1 MNSIYRSIW
10 NHKSGTFVAV
20 SENVRGAGGQAS
32 SSRPGAAAGARFALK
47 ALAAGVMLACGA
59 SGWAAPL
66 GGTVAAGSATIVST
80 PGVTT
85 INQGSQKAAL
95 NWQSFNIGQGE
106 TVRFVQPGSDS
117 VALNRVLGADA
128 SSILGHL
135 SANGKVFLINPN
147 GILFGRDASVNV
159 GALVASSLN
168 LSDADFMAGRYA
180 FGGEGRGAV
189 VNQGSIH
196 ADGGF
201 VALLGAEVRNDGA
214 ISARLGTVALAAGRA
229 VTLDVAGDG
238 LLNVAIEQ
246 GALNA
251 LVQNG
256 GLIAADGGQVLLS
269 AQAAGQLLG
278 GMVNNSG
285 VIQARTLENRNGVI
299 KLLGDM
305 QNGTVTAGGTL
316 DASAPAGGDGG
327 FIEASAA
334 HVKLADDVKISTA
347 APLGKTGTF
356 LIDPQDY
363 SIGGVGA
370 DIAPA
375 ALVVLLNT
383 TSVVISTDASGPAS
397 TPSETH
403 VYSSVAGLGDINVK
417 EAVTWN
423 AATTLTLKAAHDV
436 NIDAA
441 VTVNNGNFV
450 VCCGND
456 INIGAGGTV
465 TTNSGSMLLS
475 AGRNVNLW
483 GTLTANSGNI
493 AVCAA
498 KDIDIKLGGT
508 ITMSSG
514 NVDAFQSLST
524 LGVREGLTLSAGYDA
539 HQPGVLG
546 GTVKF
551 ASLSQAS
558 VTSAPITIFYNPATY
573 LAGAA
578 APQSYAGNF
587 VQVSAPLQQY
597 MWVFPQAVTRTY
609 NGSKSVVLNGL
620 KGAPAGVTLNN
631 VAGVANYLTAAA
643 GTNKTIVFS
652 GYTIGYAGL
661 DPQGAQY
668 ALPLSCCAP
677 IISTTSGTIR
687 SAAPPPVVIPPVVV
701 VVPPAVVVPPVVVPP
716 VVVPPVVVPPVE
728 TPPPIVVVVPPAE
741 TAPVVVAPPEAPPL
755 VTLPVQSAP
764 DFDESAGAPAPAA
777 TTPELTSALPPTLTF
792 VRPVYPLSQL
802 VVVEAPLERAAEI
815 EVLPVPIPAPV
826 PAPYVAPVHP
836 RKQDRN

>member
-10 NHKSGTFVAV
+10 NPTSGNFVAV
-20 SENVRGAGGQAS
+20 SENVRGAGKQAS
-32 SSRPGAAAGARFALK
+32 SGGGGAGGGAAARFALK

-59 SGWAAPL
+59 SSWAAPQ

-117 VALNRVLGADA
+117 VALNRVTGADA

-135 SANGKVFLINPN
+135 SANGKVFLVNPN

-189 VNQGSIH
+189 VNEGAIH

-229 VTLDVAGDG
+229 ITLDVAGDG

-278 GMVNNSG
+278 SMVNNTG
-285 VIQARTLENRNGVI
+285 VIQARTVENRNGVI

-305 QNGTVTAGGTL
+305 QSGTVKASGTL
-316 DASAPAGGDGG
+316 DASAPGGGDGG

-334 HVKLADDVKISTA
+334 HVKLAPDVNISTA
-347 APLGKTGTF
+347 AALGKTGTF

-363 SIGGVGA
+363 SIGGLGG
-370 DIAPA
+370 DITPA

-383 TSVVISTDASGPAS
+383 TSVVISTDTSGPAS

-403 VYSSVAGLGDINVK
+403 VYSSAAGLGDINVK

-441 VTVNNGNFV
+441 ITVDNGNFV

-456 INIGAGGTV
+456 IKIGTGGTV
-465 TTNSGSMLLS
+465 TANSGSMLLS
-475 AGRNVNLW
+475 AGRDISML

-493 AVCAA
+493 ALCAGR
-498 KDIDIKLGGT
+498 DIDIQGT

-514 NVDAFQSLST
+514 NTNLFQSLSA
-524 LGVREGLTLSAGYDA
+524 LGVKEGLTLSAGYNA
-539 HQPGVLG
+539 RQPGELG

-551 ASLSQAS
+551 GATSAAS
-558 VTSAPITIFYNPATY
+558 VSSAPVTIFYNPLSYA
-573 LAGAA
+573 AGAA
-578 APQSYAGNF
+578 APQSYVTKFA
-587 VQVSAPLQQY
+587 VLSSAPLKQY

-631 VAGVANYLTAAA
+631 VAGVANYLSAGA

-652 GYTIGYAGL
+652 GYTLGYDAL
-661 DPQGAQY
+661 LGADY

-677 IISTTSGTIR
+677 IVSTTSGTVR
-687 SAAPPPVVIPPVVV
+687 AASPPPVVV
-701 VVPPAVVVPPVVVPP
+701 VPPPVVVVPPPVVVVPPPVIVPPVVV
-716 VVVPPVVVPPVE
+716 VPPPVE
-728 TPPPIVVVVPPAE
+728 TPPPAVVVVPPVD
-741 TAPVVVAPPEAPPL
+741 TPPVVVAPPPTATGAAP
-755 VTLPVQSAP
+755 SAP
-764 DFDESAGAPAPAA
+764 QFDESAGASAPSA
-777 TTPELTSALPPTLTF
+777 TTPDLTSALPPNLTF
-792 VRPVYPLSQL
+792 VRADTPLSQL

-815 EVLPVPIPAPV
+815 EVAPVPIPAPV